1 MAQPV
6 LQSIST
12 QTTSLNGFDLGA
24 VEETVKV
31 VTADPSRALTEFR
44 VHSSWAG
51 AAAAEHRVD
60 SYELGGE
67 RIARQH
73 TFRSDEPLEFFGADS
88 APNPQEYL
96 FAALNACML
105 FGYATKAAVMGI
117 AVERMTIATRGRL
130 DIRGAMGLAPVA
142 PGCETLACTVHIK
155 ARGTQEQLEAL
166 HQEVLRT
173 SPNVY
178 HLMSAIR
185 LAPTLVVD

>member
-6 LQSIST
+6 FQSVSHST
-12 QTTSLNGFDLGA
+12 SINGFDLVA

-31 VTADPSRALTEFR
+31 LGAEPARALTEFR

-73 TFRSDEPLEFFGADS
+73 RFRSDEPIEFFGANS

-105 FGYATKAAVMGI
+105 FGYAAKAAVMGI
-117 AVERMTIATRGRL
+117 PIERMTIDTRGRM
-130 DIRGAMGLAPVA
+130 DVRGTMALAPVA

-178 HLMSAIR
+178 HVMSAIR

>member
-6 LQSIST
+6 LQSVST
-12 QTTSLNGFDLGA
+12 QTTSLNGFDLAA

-31 VTADPSRALTEFR
+31 VTAEPARALTEFR
-44 VHSSWAG
+44 VHSTWAG

-67 RIARQH
+67 RIQRKH
-73 TFRSDEPLEFFGADS
+73 TFRSDEPVEFFGGDS

-105 FGYATKAAVMGI
+105 FGYATKAAVLGI
-117 AVERMTIATRGRL
+117 AIERMSIETRGRL
-130 DIRGAMGLAPVA
+130 DVRGAMGLAPVA
-142 PGCETLACTVHIK
+142 PGCETLACTVHVK